1 MKRALTGII
10 AAAALVGSQAVA
22 GAHSAYMEASDRASP
37 SGDTANDMMG
47 IPLPLAILGVVIIV
61 GFIVAAA
68 NNDDNPSSP

>member
-1 MKRALTGII
+1 MNRALTGII

-22 GAHSAYMEASDRASP
+22 GAHDAYMAAGDRASP
-37 SGDTANDMMG
+37 SGGTANEMMG
-47 IPLPLAILGVVIIV
+47 MPLPLAILGLVIIV